1 MALIQTESQ
10 DPSNLMMAKELGEYL
25 ASAYPNHSW
34 HVRIDGGIVVVK
46 NMAVS
51 GTIGMVRHFKDIA
64 HDAKTR
70 KHDILIAAGELLE
83 RARLRREYGG
93 EHVDRFDSERGVK
106 WAPQIRRLN

>member
-10 DPSNLMMAKELGEYL
+10 DPANLMMAKELAEYL
-25 ASAYPNHSW
+25 ATAYPNHSW

-46 NMAVS
+46 NMAIS

-93 EHVDRFDSERGVK
+93 ERVDKFESERGVK
-106 WAPQIRRLN
+106 WSPQIHRLN